1 MGVSGLPVTHALLEG
16 VALVFIIGATF
27 FTTIGTYWATTPAPS
42 RDNERRQMRDER
54 RRPAKEKR

>member
-1 MGVSGLPVTHALLEG
+1 MIHSLLE
-16 VALVFIIGATF
+16 AASLVFIIGLAVLLP
-27 FTTIGTYWATTPAPS
+27 ILIYRAAPPAPS